1 MHALIVDDHAF
12 VCVGLKA
19 TLLDGLSDIKVSTAS
34 DGTRALDI
42 LLNDSIDLAVID
54 LFMPGGDGG
63 FDFIDTV
70 CQTYPRLPIIVLSA
84 SESPAHIRKCL
95 DIGAMGFVTKSAPKE
110 ILFTAITKV
119 LTGHR
124 YIPEAL
130 LAIQKNNGQGEGGL
144 EEKVDGVTELLTERQ
159 LDILKLISPYFF
171 ANRVVNFCNSR
182 SSSVPEKLALKP
194 SELEGGLDIML
205 ITPLCAFAPYN
216 AVAGPKITSILSTS
230 SDD

>member
-34 DGTRALDI
+34 DGAKALDI

-70 CQTYPRLPIIVLSA
+70 CQTYPQLPIIVLSA
-84 SESPAHIRKCL
+84 SENPAHIRKCL
-95 DIGAMGFVTKSAPKE
+95 DIGAKGFVTKSAPKE

-119 LTGHR
+119 LAGDR
-124 YIPEAL
+124 YIPSAL
-130 LAIQKNNGQGEGGL
+130 LTAQGDGGRGNSDL
-144 EEKVDGVTELLTERQ
+144 QASADNVTQLLTERQ
-159 LDILKLISPYFF
+159 LEILALISKGLSNKLIARELFLSENTVKVHVS
-171 ANRVVNFCNSR
+171 AILRALSLSNRTQAGLVGQ
-182 SSSVPEKLALKP
+182 KLEIIKVAQL
-194 SELEGGLDIML
+194 SENGGL
-205 ITPLCAFAPYN
+205 
-216 AVAGPKITSILSTS
+216 
-230 SDD
+230 

>member
-34 DGTRALDI
+34 DGAKALDI

-70 CQTYPRLPIIVLSA
+70 CQTYPKLPIIVLSA
-84 SESPAHIRKCL
+84 SENPAHIRKCL
-95 DIGAMGFVTKSAPKE
+95 DIGAKGFVTKSAPKE

-119 LTGHR
+119 LAGDR
-124 YIPEAL
+124 YIPSAL
-130 LAIQKNNGQGEGGL
+130 LTAQGDGGRGNSDL
-144 EEKVDGVTELLTERQ
+144 QASADNVTQLLTERQ
-159 LDILKLISPYFF
+159 LEILALISKGLSNKLIARELFLSENTVKVHVS
-171 ANRVVNFCNSR
+171 AILRALSLSNRTQAGLVGQ
-182 SSSVPEKLALKP
+182 KLEIIKVAQL
-194 SELEGGLDIML
+194 SENGGL
-205 ITPLCAFAPYN
+205 
-216 AVAGPKITSILSTS
+216 
-230 SDD
+230 